1 MNETVKQMFWL
12 WQTSITE
19 RLDAFNKF
27 KEQTKQNTFNQ
38 NIDNSFAWLESVY
51 TSWQTA
57 TDPAVRQQANDIVR
71 KWEIAMQV
79 RNYAASQWKDRSSW
93 TDPQVINTMAA
104 SDPKFKQAYL
114 EFKNDPNATDSTG
127 FAINM
132 WWIKDPEIINANEDQ
147 APDYD
152 YQGNF
157 LTEWFRPIINTSAA
171 LATKLDNSINAKWGY
186 EINEE
191 TMAKLEE
198 QGISPYVAQNWWA
211 FSQYLYEKYGRALTL
226 DQQIKDEEMQ
236 YVSKH
241 PELLDRFINNAETNL
256 AMWEWALD
264 TAFSITAPWIKT
276 LLMWVW
282 ETKVWWALLNVAWEF
297 LELWWSLINKLPLL
311 RSRKENLPEED
322 QDRFDAFVWNTAA
335 YLIAKWKAKKWEL
348 KLEKSLS
355 PRNIIRNFDR
365 LVEKTRNANI
375 MDIMNDVKWNIKS
388 MVIDWKATPEKV
400 NETAWKIV
408 KGRNL
413 KDQTKASNTLS
424 KIDTEWVKTYSELA
438 DRIKTSMEDIMKQE
452 DEIYGKDK
460 TTYKPEDT
468 RSTVDVTSDWQ
479 TTTVELKPVEDAIE
493 LLKDMYEWEEL
504 TLAKLENMEK
514 KFNTEW
520 LTRWEINNLAR
531 AISNRSKAYD
541 AKNELRNT
549 KPARD
554 VESTRQAVKEFA
566 RQWDAELKNLD
577 KDYSDMSNTKSLVDN
592 VANDVLKAKEN
603 LANKNI
609 LQKVWWLAW
618 ELLDLV
624 WGKSFVQKLLPKL
637 LWDEKMSAITREKQL
652 QTNLKKLNRLTNRL
666 KNAAT
671 DVEVADAVE
680 EFNNSMSLPEQLE

>member
-1 MNETVKQMFWL
+1 MNENNTNSFQPNWFGNIWQQFDALKQY
-12 WQTSITE
+12 
-19 RLDAFNKF
+19 
-27 KEQTKQNTFNQ
+27 KEQAKQNISNQ
-38 NIDNSFAWLESVY
+38 NINTGFDNIKSLY
-51 TSWQTA
+51 DTSLTA
-57 TDPAVRQQANDIVR
+57 TDPNTVKQAKNAT
-71 KWEIAMQV
+71 KFSEAMMAW
-79 RNYAASQWKDRSSW
+79 REEAAKHWKDWS
-93 TDPQVINTMAA
+93 
-104 SDPKFKQAYL
+104 
-114 EFKNDPNATDSTG
+114 NATDKDVYAELKNMYPDIYDKLKAYTADDAMDVTG
-127 FAINM
+127 FKVSM
-132 WWIKDPEIINANEDQ
+132 WWLKEADIANEDQ

-171 LATKLDNSINAKWGY
+171 LATKLDNRANAKWGY

-256 AMWEWALD
+256 AVWEWALD

-276 LLMWVW
+276 LLMWVG

-311 RSRKENLPEED
+311 RDRKENLSEED

-375 MDIMNDVKWNIKS
+375 TDIMNDVKWNIKS

-424 KIDTEWVKTYSELA
+424 KVDTEWVKTYSELA

-504 TLAKLENMEK
+504 NLAKLENMEK

-566 RQWDAELKNLD
+566 RQWDEELKNLD

-618 ELLDLV
+618 EILDLV
-624 WGKSFVQKLLPKL
+624 WGKSFIQKVLPRL

-671 DVEVADAVE
+671 DVEVTDAVE

>member
-1 MNETVKQMFWL
+1 MNENNTNSFQPNWFGNIWQQFDALKQY
-12 WQTSITE
+12 
-19 RLDAFNKF
+19 
-27 KEQTKQNTFNQ
+27 KEQAKQNISNQ
-38 NIDNSFAWLESVY
+38 NINTGFDNIKSLY
-51 TSWQTA
+51 DTSLTA
-57 TDPAVRQQANDIVR
+57 TDPNTVKQAKNAT
-71 KWEIAMQV
+71 KFSEAMMAW
-79 RNYAASQWKDRSSW
+79 REEAAKHWKDWS
-93 TDPQVINTMAA
+93 
-104 SDPKFKQAYL
+104 
-114 EFKNDPNATDSTG
+114 NATDKNVYAELKNMYPDIYDKLKAYTTDDAMDVTG
-127 FAINM
+127 FKVSM
-132 WWIKDPEIINANEDQ
+132 WWLKEADIANEDQ

-171 LATKLDNSINAKWGY
+171 LATKLDNRANAKWGY
-186 EINEE
+186 EINDK
-191 TMAKLEE
+191 TMAKLEG
-198 QGISPYVAQNWWA
+198 QGISPFVAQNWWA

-256 AMWEWALD
+256 AIWEWALD

-282 ETKVWWALLNVAWEF
+282 ETNVWWALLNVAWEF

-311 RSRKENLPEED
+311 RDRKENLSEED

-375 MDIMNDVKWNIKS
+375 TDIMNDVKWNIKS

-424 KIDTEWVKTYSELA
+424 KVDTEWVKTYSELSERVQKA
-438 DRIKTSMEDIMKQE
+438 MDDNMLKQSDIYKQ
-452 DEIYGKDK
+452 DT
-460 TTYKPEDT
+460 TTYKPEQT
-468 RSTVDVTSDWQ
+468 RSTVDVENAWR
-479 TTTVELKPVEDAIE
+479 TTTKTLSPVEDAIN
-493 LLKDMYEWEEL
+493 LLKEMYEWDPIQE
-504 TLAKLENMEK
+504 AWLENLIK
-514 KFNTEW
+514 KFNEEW
-520 LTRWEINNLAR
+520 LTREEINNLSK
-531 AISNRSKAYD
+531 AISNKSNSYN
-541 AKNELRNT
+541 AKNELKRT
-549 KPARD
+549 KSAQD
-554 VESTRQAVKEFA
+554 VERIRQAVKDFA
-566 RQWDAELKNLD
+566 RQWSEELKNLD
-577 KDYSDMSNTKSLVDN
+577 KDYSDMANTKTLVDN
-592 VANDVLKAKEN
+592 MADEVLKAKEN

-618 ELLDLV
+618 EILDFV
-624 WGKSFVQKLLPKL
+624 WGKNFIQKILPRL
-637 LWDEKMSAITREKQL
+637 LWDEKMSAITRERQL
-652 QTNLKKLNRLTNRL
+652 QNNLNKLNRLTNRL

-680 EFNNSMSLPEQLE
+680 EFNNSMALPE